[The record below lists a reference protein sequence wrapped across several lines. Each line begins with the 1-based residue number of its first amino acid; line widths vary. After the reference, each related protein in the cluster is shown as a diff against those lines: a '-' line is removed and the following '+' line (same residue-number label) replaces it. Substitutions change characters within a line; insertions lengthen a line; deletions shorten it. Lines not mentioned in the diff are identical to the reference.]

1 MPLKDSKAAEARL
14 SSLSAALL
22 PTGIDVNDLG
32 PALGRPRA
40 NLEREERL
48 SSKGLHLTLSW
59 AMAGIWGMGRIGRP
73 ATPLCVALTMLGS
86 LAQECTWSVFF
97 VPFSS

>member
-32 PALGRPRA
+32 PAHGRPRA

-59 AMAGIWGMGRIGRP
+59 AMAGIWGMGRIGSL

>member
-1 MPLKDSKAAEARL
+1 MPLKNSKAAEARL

-32 PALGRPRA
+32 PAHGRPRA

-59 AMAGIWGMGRIGRP
+59 AMAGIWGMGRIGSP
-73 ATPLCVALTMLGS
+73 ATPLCVALQILYVLLIVTNVVGH
-86 LAQECTWSVFF
+86 
-97 VPFSS
+97 

>member
-32 PALGRPRA
+32 PAHGRPRA

-73 ATPLCVALTMLGS
+73 ATPLCVASTMLGS

-97 VPFSS
+97 VPSSS

>member
-32 PALGRPRA
+32 PAHGRPRA
-40 NLEREERL
+40 NLEREDRL
-48 SSKGLHLTLSW
+48 SSKGLHLNLSW
-59 AMAGIWGMGRIGRP
+59 AMTGIWGMGRIGRP
-73 ATPLCVALTMLGS
+73 ATPLCVALHMYYMLG
-86 LAQECTWSVFF
+86 
-97 VPFSS
+97 